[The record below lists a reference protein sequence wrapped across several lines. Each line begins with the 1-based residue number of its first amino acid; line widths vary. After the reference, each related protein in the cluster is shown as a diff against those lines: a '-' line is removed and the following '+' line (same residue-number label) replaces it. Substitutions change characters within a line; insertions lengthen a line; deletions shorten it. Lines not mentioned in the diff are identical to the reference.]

1 MKTILFFTIPTDQID
16 PLTVNYQ
23 VNSIKS
29 YIYISFGS
37 IDEYI
42 TETMLI
48 MLGLAFIGLMILP
61 FISVPSTRGGTLATP
76 KEMMVA
82 IPDIVCNR
90 KFVLMAPLCV
100 YLGFETCFIF
110 GPFPSAISSMKTIGN
125 HPHQLVGLIGLVM
138 SCGKVFFG
146 LSAMKL
152 GENISK
158 MAITGL
164 IAHGI
169 GKCQKPGSYR
179 LNFTAS

>member
-1 MKTILFFTIPTDQID
+1 M
-16 PLTVNYQ
+16 
-23 VNSIKS
+23 NSIKS

-125 HPHQLVGLIGLVM
+125 HPHQLVGLVGLVM

-169 GKCQKPGSYR
+169 GKCHKPGSYS
-179 LNFTAS
+179 L